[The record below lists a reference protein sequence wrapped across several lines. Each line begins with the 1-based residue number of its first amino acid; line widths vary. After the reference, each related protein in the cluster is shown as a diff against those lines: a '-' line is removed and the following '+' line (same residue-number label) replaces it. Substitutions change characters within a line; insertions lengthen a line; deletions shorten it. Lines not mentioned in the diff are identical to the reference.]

1 MECPKCKGKGYTEK
15 EHGLIQ
21 VACKL
26 CNETGNVY
34 GYQLV
39 PSLSAAKVPPVRET
53 FTDQKVETTVSD
65 AQADAVADGE
75 MELSDKTVAGMSTLV
90 TALAAQRSAS
100 AIKAAATRK
109 ANRAK
114 KAVAA

>member
-21 VACKL
+21 VACKF
-26 CNETGNVY
+26 CNSTGNVY

-39 PSLSAAKVPPVRET
+39 PSMSAAKVPPVRET

-75 MELSDKTVAGMSTLV
+75 MDLHAI
-90 TALAAQRSAS
+90 RSAS

>member
-21 VACKL
+21 VACKF
-26 CNETGNVY
+26 CNSTGNVY

-39 PSLSAAKVPPVRET
+39 PETSAAKVPPVRQEVT
-53 FTDQKVETTVSD
+53 HPVASAEEIQAAVDGSVTTATEYSITD
-65 AQADAVADGE
+65 
-75 MELSDKTVAGMSTLV
+75 
-90 TALAAQRSAS
+90 LAAARSAS